1 MIQNGAKHV
10 VSTATGL
17 AEIAALQ
24 GKLSPIAGSG
34 FQRGPVSAGVGRLG
48 GSCEI
53 PTDSLV
59 AEEETLG
66 GREGGRW
73 AAQRRPLG
81 GREAGASGGSPRGSW
96 ILPLRGT
103 DFPLPWGG
111 SMGGGPR

>member
-53 PTDSLV
+53 PRDSLV

-66 GREGGRW
+66 GRETGCW

-81 GREAGASGGSPRGSW
+81 GREGSW
-96 ILPLRGT
+96 RFRWESLAGDGFSPPGG
-103 DFPLPWGG
+103 PPWGG
-111 SMGGGPR
+111 PR